1 MKITKQQL
9 TTIVREEFETLTE
22 ASGNINVSALS
33 PTEISLAVGVIN
45 YFGTGSHPVADK
57 KSLAYFKVDY
67 LADIIKKNKNRL
79 EASARKHLVKLLKK
93 LSEGTNEATY
103 NKDDT
108 VMNDIFFG
116 LQKSISKNAKN
127 NKLKAYSSEVAHSV
141 ADILIAVEEDRLSIG
156 EVIRALNKLG
166 GSADKR

>member
-1 MKITKQQL
+1 MAI
-9 TTIVREEFETLTE
+9 
-22 ASGNINVSALS
+22 
-33 PTEISLAVGVIN
+33 GVIN
-45 YFGTGSHPVADK
+45 FFGTGSQPHATGK
-57 KSLAYFKVDY
+57 NLGHFKVDY
-67 LADIIKKNKNRL
+67 LADLIKKNKNRL
-79 EASARKHLVKLLKK
+79 EATAKKHLAKMLKK

-141 ADILIAVEEDRLSIG
+141 ADILISVEEDRLSIG
-156 EVIRALNKLG
+156 EVIRALNKLA